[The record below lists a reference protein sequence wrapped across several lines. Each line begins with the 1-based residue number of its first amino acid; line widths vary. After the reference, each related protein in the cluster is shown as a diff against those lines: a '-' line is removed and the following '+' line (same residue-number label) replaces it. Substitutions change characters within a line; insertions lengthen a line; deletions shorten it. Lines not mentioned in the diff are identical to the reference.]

1 MRARPQIRDVLVAKK
16 LRRWLLIA
24 HHPFVDRS
32 CPPSRARRNY
42 WRLLAKHSE
51 LANRLGLSITSVYTL
66 KMESSGLPSIGKRR
80 GDQGISSC

>member
-1 MRARPQIRDVLVAKK
+1 MHARPEIRDILVAKA

-42 WRLLAKHSE
+42 QRLFAKHSE
-51 LANRLGLSITSVYTL
+51 LAKRLGLSITSVYT
-66 KMESSGLPSIGKRR
+66 P
-80 GDQGISSC
+80 